1 MLGTYTS
8 ATGGNMEESVRNISD
23 GHAAPIQTSNTY
35 VGLAQKSFV
44 FASAADASVWAAL
57 QVAPQCLVYNA
68 DDDDPI
74 ASVNCTITHNGTF
87 AFINAT
93 FYTRVNTAGA
103 IGLQKTYFFR
113 FIDITGD
120 IPPQGISIYH

>member
-8 ATGGNMEESVRNISD
+8 ATGGNMTENGRDITD

-44 FASAADASVWAAL
+44 FASAADADLWIFLQELPVCKVFNNDGEQIATMECDYENDGNIAIVRAL
-57 QVAPQCLVYNA
+57 F
-68 DDDDPI
+68 
-74 ASVNCTITHNGTF
+74 S
-87 AFINAT
+87 
-93 FYTRVNTAGA
+93 TRVNTAGA
-103 IGLQKTYFFR
+103 VGMQNTYYFR

-120 IPPQGISIYH
+120 IPPEGISIYH